1 MECQVCMFEAIDS
14 SMLFIIGFL
23 IGGHGKKGLNRIC
36 LMQYAHF
43 VCKHNNNLL

>member
-23 IGGHGKKGLNRIC
+23 IGGHGKKVLEQN
-36 LMQYAHF
+36 LSYAIYTF
-43 VCKHNNNLL
+43 RVQTQ